1 MKALALLFALPLFA
15 PLMPGTSAAPFIAQD
30 AGQDVERPLSEQVDE
45 LFADNDF
52 DALVTLWKAH
62 EVRAL
67 STIDRDLEGSL
78 AIWEAA
84 QKREDP
90 TLSSAEEL
98 SIATM
103 HRRALFSA
111 RAASAAFDRPIFS
124 DYASSFVSWNAEQKA
139 SFRAGQ
145 AAFSEAMGALGK
157 SDMAAALAAAKRC
170 TDLAMPLGDW
180 WGAAMGLGLSGMVLS
195 ATGESTAALAD
206 LAQSR
211 LYNQNLGLRGA
222 ERRDLATMLTC
233 LEATGQTARAIA
245 VCDDLLEDAL
255 GAEKTTLEEKRTA
268 LIHAGM

>member
-1 MKALALLFALPLFA
+1 M
-15 PLMPGTSAAPFIAQD
+15 
-30 AGQDVERPLSEQVDE
+30 
-45 LFADNDF
+45 
-52 DALVTLWKAH
+52 
-62 EVRAL
+62 L

-90 TLSSAEEL
+90 TLSSAETL

-139 SFRAGQ
+139 NFRAGQ
-145 AAFSEAMGALGK
+145 KAFSEAMGAMGK
-157 SDMAAALAAAKRC
+157 SDQAAALAAAQRC
-170 TDLAMPLGDW
+170 TALAMPLGDW
-180 WGAAMGLGLSGMVLS
+180 WGAAMGLGLSGAVQT
-195 ATGESTAALAD
+195 ANKNYDAALAD

-211 LYNQNLGLRGA
+211 LINQNLGLRGA
-222 ERRDLATMLTC
+222 ERRDLTAMLTC

-245 VCDDLLEDAL
+245 VCDDLLEDAS
-255 GAEKTTLEEKRTA
+255 GGEKTVYEEKRMA
-268 LIHAGM
+268 LVHAGM